1 MENIRAT
8 GNTLKILDRKGLKSI
23 FKLILKYIK
32 DKFDYLSI
40 QSLSTEARQKLHKIN
55 PETIAQANR
64 IPGISPSDVNIL
76 LVLLGR

>member
-40 QSLSTEARQKLHKIN
+40 QSLSTEARQGNSK
-55 PETIAQANR
+55 R
-64 IPGISPSDVNIL
+64 
-76 LVLLGR
+76 